1 MNENEFRVLIVDDE
15 PNIRSGLAKGLVN
28 EVDVADTAGDAD
40 EAIERFNRGN
50 YQLVIA
56 DVRLGSDIDGIE
68 LVRRMRQ
75 RQPQVMVIVITAHG
89 TVETAVD
96 AMRAGAFDFISKPLD
111 LNLARQQVG
120 KARQHMELRAENS
133 QLRTRLADAGELS
146 NIIGGCAATQ
156 DVLHQIRQVAATEA
170 TVMIHG
176 ESGTGKE
183 LVARALHDLSDRSD
197 GPFIAVNLGA
207 LPETLLESELFGHE
221 KGSFSGASRQKPGC
235 FEQAAGGTLFLDEV
249 TEMSPKS
256 QVDLLRVLET
266 RRFTRVGG
274 ETVLEADTRVV
285 SATNKSVQSLI
296 EENSFRD
303 DLYYRLNVIP
313 IEVPSLRQRRDDI
326 PLLIEHFMQHFC
338 SRHRRGMKRITAEAM
353 RILVNAKWPG
363 NVRQL
368 RNLVERMVVT
378 HTGDV
383 IEANQL
389 PTEIQAFDGSH
400 RGQPDQSLEFA
411 TLADAVEAREKEMI
425 TSALAQSDFHRE
437 NTAKRLGVSVRTLH
451 YKNGAVRVALG
462 KRPLKLQPAP
472 SAGRPCRAFL
482 IIPATACNGRPEA
495 KFISVA
501 PGLDEPMPESLC
513 ITEAFQSTSL
523 GRFFI
528 TLTANRYATAA
539 RHVFLP

>member
-1 MNENEFRVLIVDDE
+1 MNDQAFRILIVDDE

-28 EVDVADTAGDAD
+28 EADQIETAKNADDALGKFNCGD
-40 EAIERFNRGN
+40 

-68 LVRRMRQ
+68 LLRRMKAQ
-75 RQPQVMVIVITAHG
+75 QPAILGIVITAHG

-111 LNLARQQVG
+111 LNLVRQQVR
-120 KARQHMELRAENS
+120 KAREHLELRTENVT
-133 QLRTRLADAGELS
+133 LRTRLADAGELS
-146 NIIGGCAATQ
+146 SIIGRCAVMQ
-156 DVLHQIRQVAATEA
+156 DVLHQIRQVASTEA

-183 LVARALHDLSDRSD
+183 LVARALHDLSERSG
-197 GPFIAVNLGA
+197 GPFVAVNLGA
-207 LPETLLESELFGHE
+207 MPESLLESELFGHE

-274 ETVLEADTRVV
+274 ERVLEADTRVV
-285 SATNKSVQSLI
+285 SATNQSVQGLI
-296 EENSFRD
+296 EENTFRE

-326 PLLIEHFMQHFC
+326 PLLIEHFLQYFC
-338 SRHRRGMKRITAEAM
+338 SRHRRPMKQVAPDAM
-353 RILVNAKWPG
+353 RNLINAKWPG

-378 HTGDV
+378 HTGEV
-383 IEANQL
+383 IEADEL
-389 PTEIQAFDGSH
+389 PSELQVI
-400 RGQPDQSLEFA
+400 GQPGTNRASQSMA
-411 TLADAVEAREKEMI
+411 YGSLADAVEAREKEMI
-425 TSALAQSDFHRE
+425 SSALSECDFHRE

-451 YKNGAVRVALG
+451 YKM
-462 KRPLKLQPAP
+462 
-472 SAGRPCRAFL
+472 GRY
-482 IIPATACNGRPEA
+482 
-495 KFISVA
+495 
-501 PGLDEPMPESLC
+501 GL
-513 ITEAFQSTSL
+513 
-523 GRFFI
+523 
-528 TLTANRYATAA
+528 
-539 RHVFLP
+539 H

>member
-28 EVDVADTAGDAD
+28 EVDAADLAADAD
-40 EAIERFNRGN
+40 EAIEQFNLRN

-75 RQPQVMVIVITAHG
+75 QKPHVMVIVITAHG

-111 LNLARQQVG
+111 LNLVRQQVR
-120 KARQHMELRAENS
+120 KARDHLMLRTENV

-146 NIIGGCAATQ
+146 SIIGGCAPMQ

-274 ETVLEADTRVV
+274 ETVLEADARVV
-285 SATNKSVQSLI
+285 SATNKSVQTLI
-296 EENSFRD
+296 DENSFRD

-326 PLLIEHFMQHFC
+326 PLLIEHFLKHFC
-338 SRHRRGMKRITAEAM
+338 GRHRREMKQITSEAM
-353 RILVNAKWPG
+353 RTLVNAKWPG

-378 HTGDV
+378 HTGDI
-383 IEANQL
+383 IEAEQL
-389 PTEIQAFDGSH
+389 PPEIQAGIAAQGSGGEPL
-400 RGQPDQSLEFA
+400 REYA
-411 TLADAVEAREKEMI
+411 TLTDAVEAREKEMI
-425 TSALAQSDFHRE
+425 QSALVECEFHRE

-451 YKNGAVRVALG
+451 YKM
-462 KRPLKLQPAP
+462 
-472 SAGRPCRAFL
+472 GRY
-482 IIPATACNGRPEA
+482 
-495 KFISVA
+495 
-501 PGLDEPMPESLC
+501 GL
-513 ITEAFQSTSL
+513 
-523 GRFFI
+523 
-528 TLTANRYATAA
+528 
-539 RHVFLP
+539 H